1 MLKIVPL
8 ALGLLTVLS
17 IVPNAQAYPLQQ
29 PTSQAQLSIIIGGQ
43 QPIYQKKPGY
53 YGYSKYN
60 YRAAELRRLEL
71 ERERQRELAA
81 ERRRRQYY
89 SHQRNNGHY
98 NIGVYKA
105 PVNDR
110 DGYNNRG
117 GYGNSGGYN
126 NQGHH
131 NH

>member
-29 PTSQAQLSIIIGGQ
+29 PTTQAQLSIIIGGQ
-43 QPIYQKKPGY
+43 QPIYQGNPGY
-53 YGYSKYN
+53 RGSSRYN

-71 ERERQRELAA
+71 ERQRELA

-89 SHQRNNGHY
+89 SHQQNNGRY
-98 NIGVYKA
+98 NNGVYRA
-105 PVNDR
+105 PNDR

-117 GYGNSGGYN
+117 GYGNNGNNGGYN